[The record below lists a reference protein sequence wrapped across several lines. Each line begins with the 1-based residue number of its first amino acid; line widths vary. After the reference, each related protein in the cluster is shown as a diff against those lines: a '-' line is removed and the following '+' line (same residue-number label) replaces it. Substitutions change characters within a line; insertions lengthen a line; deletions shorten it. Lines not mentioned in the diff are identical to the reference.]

1 MRRCPRAEDRSG
13 APKPHTQTYTI
24 AGSRVGEQILVEGGR
39 GGGGLLASGSTA
51 KMALPNPSERR
62 VVEPLLQTHWCPV
75 VEPELMARLSL
86 RIVAAEDNVAD
97 NLASVE
103 FVSLTS
109 TRQDVRKDGPCN
121 VPLLKV
127 FVILWRCR
135 N

>member
-1 MRRCPRAEDRSG
+1 
-13 APKPHTQTYTI
+13 
-24 AGSRVGEQILVEGGR
+24 
-39 GGGGLLASGSTA
+39 
-51 KMALPNPSERR
+51 
-62 VVEPLLQTHWCPV
+62 
-75 VEPELMARLSL
+75 MARLSL

-109 TRQDVRKDGPCN
+109 IRQDVRKDGPWN
-121 VPLLKV
+121 VPLLKA